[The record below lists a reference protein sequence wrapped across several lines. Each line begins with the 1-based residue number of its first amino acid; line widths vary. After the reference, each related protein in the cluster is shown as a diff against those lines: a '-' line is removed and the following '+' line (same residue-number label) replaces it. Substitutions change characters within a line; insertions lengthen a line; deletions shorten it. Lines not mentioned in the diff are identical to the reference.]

1 MAVRT
6 ANDLARAAQRS
17 HDGRAPA
24 EPNDEAFQFAC
35 DHVAAEL
42 EREGDVAPLVEKLSQ
57 ARHVITHLLSQE
69 VPAYLLPYVREL
81 ADLVRDMSARVDA
94 SMRSFEAGSDEVAA

>member
-1 MAVRT
+1 MARHT
-6 ANDLARAAQRS
+6 AHDLARAAQRS

-24 EPNDEAFQFAC
+24 EPNDDAFQFAC

-57 ARHVITHLLSQE
+57 ARHVMTHLLSQE
-69 VPAYLLPYVREL
+69 LPAHLLPYFREL
-81 ADLVRDMSARVDA
+81 ADLVRAMSRRVDA
-94 SMRSFEAGSDEVAA
+94 SMKDFEAGHMEDAA

>member
-1 MAVRT
+1 MARHT
-6 ANDLARAAQRS
+6 AHDLARAAQRS

-24 EPNDEAFQFAC
+24 EPNDDAFQFAC

-57 ARHVITHLLSQE
+57 ARHVITHLLTQE
-69 VPAYLLPYVREL
+69 VPAHLLPHFREL
-81 ADLVRDMSARVDA
+81 ADLVRDMSRRVDA
-94 SMRSFEAGSDEVAA
+94 SMKDFEAGHMEDAA

>member
-1 MAVRT
+1 MARHN
-6 ANDLARAAQRS
+6 AHDLARAAQRS

-57 ARHVITHLLSQE
+57 ARHVMTHLLSQE
-69 VPAYLLPYVREL
+69 VPAHLLPHFREL
-81 ADLVRDMSARVDA
+81 ADLVRDMSRRVNA
-94 SMRSFEAGSDEVAA
+94 SMNDFEAGHMEDAA